1 MANSRLVTEEAP
13 HLSCVRYGCLRDAGL
28 AALVNRVGRLYL
40 DVGKLAG
47 GSQS

>member
-28 AALVNRVGRLYL
+28 ALVNRVGRLYL
-40 DVGKLAG
+40 DVGRLAG